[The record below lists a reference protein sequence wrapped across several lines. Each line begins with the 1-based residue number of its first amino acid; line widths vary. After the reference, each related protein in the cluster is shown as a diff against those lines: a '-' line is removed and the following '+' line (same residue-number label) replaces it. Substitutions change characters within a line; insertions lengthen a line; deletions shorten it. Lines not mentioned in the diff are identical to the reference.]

1 MNTAHFDPARRPA
14 TVGACLAWLPWLPA
28 LPAAADAPVAEP
40 AIAKTADDASLQ
52 WGGCPDF
59 LPPGC
64 AIAVLHGDPA
74 QPNVDI
80 FFRVPAK
87 SEIAPHT
94 HTSAERMVLVAGEMS
109 VTYEGQPTVALTPG
123 TYAYGP
129 AGRPHRATCVS
140 EVPCVLFIAFE
151 SPLDAIPAGPAGNVH
166 DSSP

>member
-1 MNTAHFDPARRPA
+1 MNGANLHRTRWPA
-14 TVGACLAWLPWLPA
+14 TASACAAWVLVSFAP
-28 LPAAADAPVAEP
+28 PAAADAPVAEP
-40 AIAKTADDASLQ
+40 AIAKDADDASLQ

-94 HTSAERMVLVAGEMS
+94 HTSAERMVLVAGDMRVS
-109 VTYEGQPTVALTPG
+109 YEGQAAVTLAPG

-129 AGRPHRATCVS
+129 AGRPHSATCVS
-140 EVPCVLFIAFE
+140 DVPCVLFIAFE
-151 SPLDAIPAGPAGNVH
+151 SPLDAVPVGGTGR
-166 DSSP
+166 

>member
-1 MNTAHFDPARRPA
+1 MNRAHFHRTRRPA
-14 TVGACLAWLPWLPA
+14 TAGACVAWALVSFA
-28 LPAAADAPVAEP
+28 LPADAGAPGAEP
-40 AIAKTADDASLQ
+40 AITRTQDDAGLP

-80 FFRVPAK
+80 FFKVPAK

-94 HTSAERMVLVAGEMS
+94 HTSAERMVLVAGEMRVS
-109 VTYEGQPTVALTPG
+109 YQGQAAVTLTPG

-129 AGRPHRATCVS
+129 AGREHSAACVS
-140 EVPCVLFIAFE
+140 DVPCVLFIAFE
-151 SPLDAIPAGPAGNVH
+151 SPLDAIPAAPAGE
-166 DSSP
+166 